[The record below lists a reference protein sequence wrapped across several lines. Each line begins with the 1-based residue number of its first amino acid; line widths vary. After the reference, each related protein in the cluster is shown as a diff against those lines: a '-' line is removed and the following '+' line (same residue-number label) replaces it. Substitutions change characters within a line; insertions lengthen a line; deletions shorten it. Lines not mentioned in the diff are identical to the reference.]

1 VIGTP
6 TTTPPAGT
14 SWGYYNGVYSWAGDF
29 SYSATPNYAD
39 TAGGPLSGPADIA
52 VTLTGPFGAWQ
63 PYMASSFSWPSTGY
77 TKLTFALKPTVP
89 GQQWSS
95 QFVGVGDVALPSNCS
110 VNVLNYGPAPVAG
123 QWATYTIP
131 LADMCVLNQSLYKF
145 AIQDQTG
152 LSSNVWYVDNVG
164 FVP

>member
-1 VIGTP
+1 MEHDSMKRLLIGTVAVLLSPLSLGDITTYTCTNGTGTFTAVIGTP
-6 TTTPPAGT
+6 TTTPPAG
-14 SWGYYNGVYSWAGDF
+14 SAWGYYNGVYSWAGDF

-95 QFVGVGDVALPSNCS
+95 QFVGVGDVALPS
-110 VNVLNYGPAPVAG
+110 
-123 QWATYTIP
+123 
-131 LADMCVLNQSLYKF
+131 
-145 AIQDQTG
+145 
-152 LSSNVWYVDNVG
+152 
-164 FVP
+164 